1 MMLTPFNYADKVAE
15 GVETFFSMQR
25 QTLQMAFGNLE
36 RSRISRYESLSQTQ
50 ISLQNATETIGRQ
63 ILTNQLVVRNSINQA
78 FQLKLPKTAKQLD
91 TLQQNFSNCCENVLK
106 QIDHSVV
113 MTKRVAEQSQ
123 KAESTVQQLAQHF
136 MNEHLDS
143 IQKNTQK
150 VWARPSVVIT
160 VEEGKEE
167 EVLTEDKAPLTE
179 TAIPEVVDSQKSAD
193 PILTNEESKPQSKK
207 STEQASDFVLAQSTS
222 DEKSLA
228 TKVVNNPKSAQ
239 RTGSSRSSR
248 RSK

>member
-1 MMLTPFNYADKVAE
+1 MLTPFNNIDKFAE
-15 GVETFFSMQR
+15 GVEDFFSMQR
-25 QTLQMAFGNLE
+25 QTLQMAFENLE
-36 RSRISRYESLSQTQ
+36 RSRISRYESLSRTQ
-50 ISLQNATETIGRQ
+50 IPLHNATEIIGRQ
-63 ILTNQLVVRNSINQA
+63 ILTNQLAVRKSINQA
-78 FQLKLPKTAKQLD
+78 FHLKLPKTIKQWD

-113 MTKRVAEQSQ
+113 MTKRGAEQSQ

-136 MNEHLDS
+136 VNEHLDS
-143 IQKNTQK
+143 IQKNTLK

-160 VEEGKEE
+160 VEEDKEE

-179 TAIPEVVDSQKSAD
+179 TAIPEVVDSQKSVD
-193 PILTNEESKPQSKK
+193 PILTNKESKPQTKK
-207 STEQASDFVLAQSTS
+207 STEQVSDFVLAQSTS
-222 DEKSLA
+222 EGKSLA
-228 TKVVNNPKSAQ
+228 IKVVNNPKSEQ

>member
-1 MMLTPFNYADKVAE
+1 MLTPFNNIDNVAE
-15 GVETFFSMQR
+15 GVEDFFSMQR
-25 QTLQMAFGNLE
+25 QTLQMAFENLE
-36 RSRISRYESLSQTQ
+36 RSRISRYESLSRTQ
-50 ISLQNATETIGRQ
+50 IPLQNATETIGRQ
-63 ILTNQLVVRNSINQA
+63 ILTNQLAVRKSINQA
-78 FQLKLPKTAKQLD
+78 FHLKSPKITKQWD

-113 MTKRVAEQSQ
+113 TTKRVAEQSQ

-143 IQKNTQK
+143 IQKNTLK
-150 VWARPSVVIT
+150 VWARPSVVIN
-160 VEEGKEE
+160 VEEDKE

-193 PILTNEESKPQSKK
+193 PILTNKESKSQSKK

-222 DEKSLA
+222 EEKSLA

-239 RTGSSRSSR
+239 RTGPSRSSR

>member
-1 MMLTPFNYADKVAE
+1 MLTPFNNIDNVAE
-15 GVETFFSMQR
+15 GVEDFFSMQR
-25 QTLQMAFGNLE
+25 QTLQMAFENLE
-36 RSRISRYESLSQTQ
+36 KSRISRYESLSRTQ
-50 ISLQNATETIGRQ
+50 IPLQNATETIGRQ
-63 ILTNQLVVRNSINQA
+63 ILTNQLAVRKSINQA
-78 FQLKLPKTAKQLD
+78 FHLKLPKTIKQWD

-106 QIDHSVV
+106 QIDHSAV

-123 KAESTVQQLAQHF
+123 KAESTVEQLAEHF

-143 IQKNTQK
+143 IQKNTLK

-160 VEEGKEE
+160 VEEDKEE

-193 PILTNEESKPQSKK
+193 PILTNKESKPQSKK
-207 STEQASDFVLAQSTS
+207 STEQASDFVLAPSTS
-222 DEKSLA
+222 EEKSMA
-228 TKVVNNPKSAQ
+228 IKAVSNPKSAQ
-239 RTGSSRSSR
+239 RTGSR

>member
-1 MMLTPFNYADKVAE
+1 MLTPFNYSDKVAE

-50 ISLQNATETIGRQ
+50 TSLQNATETIGQQ
-63 ILTNQLVVRNSINQA
+63 ILTNQLAVRNSINQA
-78 FQLKLPKTAKQLD
+78 FQLKLPKTTKQWN
-91 TLQQNFSNCCENVLK
+91 TLQQNFSNYCENVLK

-136 MNEHLDS
+136 VNEHFDS
-143 IQKNTQK
+143 IQKNTLK

-160 VEEGKEE
+160 VEEDKE

-222 DEKSLA
+222 EEKPLA
-228 TKVVNNPKSAQ
+228 IKVVNNLKSAQ